1 MYTIQNE
8 TTHKFPVHKAI
19 LHARCDYLSRYIT
32 EILICEDI
40 RDESGIQ
47 MVKMH
52 GIDHH
57 LLKAILVYLYTDKV
71 KILSQKIDE
80 LSVIG
85 LNYGLVRLHSLQPI
99 SSCLT
104 IFFYIRIIF
113 MRSVSIAMLKYIIP
127 YMILI
132 GNINIHCGLE

>member
-1 MYTIQNE
+1 MY
-8 TTHKFPVHKAI
+8 
-19 LHARCDYLSRYIT
+19 
-32 EILICEDI
+32 EDI

-127 YMILI
+127 KHFFVFVLHLNCQYQHSLQT
-132 GNINIHCGLE
+132 